1 VFLAGIHQLNDAGA
15 DANFFLGDLKD
26 SNESGSGSGLV
37 KQFSSAT
44 KWLNAIDSET
54 AGKLITVAADIALV
68 LSDAREGVI
77 RDVSFGSD
85 AVSVSIADKWIGQ
98 PLADIVT
105 ADSRSKVEALLR
117 DSAAKGMPR
126 WRTLNHLSTGGQSL
140 PVTYAAVQM
149 NGEGQVVA
157 FGRSLQPMATLQQQL
172 VSAQQSME
180 REYLKLRQ
188 AEARHRLLFQVAS
201 EAVLIVDAV
210 NRKVIEANPAAG
222 KLLGEGAARLVG
234 HLFPEGFD
242 EAGTQALQ
250 GLLGAV
256 RATGRTNEVA
266 VNSLDGT
273 REFVVSA
280 SLFREERASFF
291 LVRIAPLNA
300 ARASMATTQNSKVL
314 EIVASAPEGFVV
326 TNLEGRILFAN
337 RAFLD
342 LVQLATE
349 EQSRNEPL
357 ERWLGRPG
365 VDFNLLT
372 AQLREHGALRLFA
385 TQLRGEYGSSSD
397 VEICA
402 VSVADGEEPCF
413 GFTIRD
419 VGQRVIFDRQVS
431 RDKPRSVEQLT
442 ELVGR
447 VPLKDLVRES
457 TDMIEKLCIEA
468 ALEITGDNRAS
479 AAEILGLSRQS
490 LYAKLRRYGLGELA
504 SVESE
509 QSD

>member
-1 VFLAGIHQLNDAGA
+1 LDES
-15 DANFFLGDLKD
+15 KD
-26 SNESGSGSGLV
+26 INERAFGQGLV

-54 AGKLITVAADIALV
+54 ASKLITVAADVALV
-68 LSDAREGVI
+68 LSDARLGII
-77 RDVSFGSD
+77 RDVSFGSE
-85 AVSVSIADKWIGQ
+85 ALSASIADKWIGQ
-98 PLADIVT
+98 PWADTVNV
-105 ADSRSKVEALLR
+105 DSRAKVEALLR

-126 WRTLNHLSTGGQSL
+126 WRMINHVSSGGQIF
-140 PVTYAAVQM
+140 PVMYAAVQM
-149 NGEGQVVA
+149 NGDGQIVA
-157 FGRSLQPMATLQQQL
+157 FGRSMQPMANLQQQL
-172 VSAQQSME
+172 VAAQQSME

-201 EAVLIVDAV
+201 EAVLIIDAS
-210 NRKVIEANPAAG
+210 NRKVLEANPAAG
-222 KLLGEGAARLVG
+222 KLLGAGAMRLVG

-256 RATGRTNEVA
+256 RATGRTNEVT
-266 VNSLDGT
+266 VNSADGL

-280 SLFREERASFF
+280 SLFREERSSFF
-291 LVRIAPLNA
+291 LVRLAPLNSERTSVA
-300 ARASMATTQNSKVL
+300 PTQNSKVL

-326 TNLEGRILFAN
+326 TSLEGRILFAN

-342 LVQLATE
+342 MVQLATE
-349 EQSRNEPL
+349 EQARNEPL

-385 TQLRGEYGSSSD
+385 TQLRGEYGSASD

-402 VSVADGEEPCF
+402 VSVVDGEEPCF

-504 SVESE
+504 SAESE
-509 QSD
+509 QSE

>member
-1 VFLAGIHQLNDAGA
+1 MLNR
-15 DANFFLGDLKD
+15 
-26 SNESGSGSGLV
+26 GLV
-37 KQFSSAT
+37 KQFSGAK
-44 KWLNAIDSET
+44 KWLDRLDYEAAS
-54 AGKLITVAADIALV
+54 KLITAAADVALV
-68 LSDAREGVI
+68 ISEGPQAII
-77 RDVSFGSD
+77 RDVAFGSD
-85 AVSVSIADKWIGQ
+85 EMDESLADNWVGKPWAETVTPESVS
-98 PLADIVT
+98 
-105 ADSRSKVEALLR
+105 KVQALLR
-117 DSAAKGMPR
+117 DAGNKGMPR
-126 WRTLNHLSTGGQSL
+126 WRQVNHRIAGGTDL
-140 PVTYAAVQM
+140 PFQYAAVQV
-149 NGEGQVVA
+149 NDKGQIIA
-157 FGRSLQPMATLQQQL
+157 FGRSMRPMATLQQQL

-188 AEARHRLLFQVAS
+188 AEARHRLLFQVAA
-201 EAVLIVDAV
+201 EAVLIVDAST
-210 NRKVIEANPAAG
+210 RKVLEANPAACR
-222 KLLGEGAARLVG
+222 LLGEGSRRLVG

-242 EAGTQALQ
+242 EDSTQALQ
-250 GLLGAV
+250 TLLGSV
-256 RATGRTNEVA
+256 RAIGRADEVA
-266 VNSLDGT
+266 VRSADGA
-273 REFVVSA
+273 REFIASA
-280 SLFREERASFF
+280 SLFREERASYF
-291 LVRIAPLNA
+291 LIRLSPFIAGSAGA
-300 ARASMATTQNSKVL
+300 AVPKQNSKVL

-326 TNLEGRILFAN
+326 TDLDGRILFAN

-349 EQSRNEPL
+349 EQARNESL

-385 TQLRGEYGSSSD
+385 TQLRGEYGSNTD

-402 VSVADGEEPCF
+402 VSVLDGQEPCC

-419 VGQRVIFDRQVS
+419 VGQRVTFDRQIS
-431 RDKPRSVEQLT
+431 RDKPRSVAQLT

-490 LYAKLRRYGLGELA
+490 LYAKLRRYGLGELSPA
-504 SVESE
+504 ESDNFE
-509 QSD
+509 

>member
-1 VFLAGIHQLNDAGA
+1 M
-15 DANFFLGDLKD
+15 
-26 SNESGSGSGLV
+26 
-37 KQFSSAT
+37 
-44 KWLNAIDSET
+44 DSET
-54 AGKLITVAADIALV
+54 VGRLITVACDVALM
-68 LSDAREGVI
+68 LSDAQQGLV
-77 RDVSFGSD
+77 RDVSLGSD
-85 AVSVSIADKWIGQ
+85 ALSSGMTDRWMGKAWI
-98 PLADIVT
+98 DTVT
-105 ADSRSKVEALLR
+105 VESRPKVEALLR
-117 DSAAKGMPR
+117 DASKVGLPR
-126 WRTLNHLSTGGQSL
+126 WRMLNHLTEGGVNL
-140 PVTYAAVQM
+140 PVMYAAVKM
-149 NGEGQVVA
+149 NRDGRVVA
-157 FGRSLQPMATLQQQL
+157 IGRSMQSMANLQQQL

-188 AEARHRLLFQVAS
+188 TEARHRLLFHVAS
-201 EAVLIVDAV
+201 EAVLIVDAS
-210 NRKVIEANPAAG
+210 NRKVLEANPAAG
-222 KLLGEGAARLVG
+222 KMLGEGTRRLVG
-234 HLFPEGFD
+234 HLFPDGFD
-242 EAGTQALQ
+242 EPSTQAVQ
-250 GLLGAV
+250 SLLGAV
-256 RATGRTNEVA
+256 QATGRTNDVVVCSA
-266 VNSLDGT
+266 DGA
-273 REFVVSA
+273 REFRASA
-280 SLFREERASFF
+280 SLFREERSSFF
-291 LVRIAPLNA
+291 LIRLTPLTAENG
-300 ARASMATTQNSKVL
+300 SMTATQDSKVL

-326 TNLEGRILFAN
+326 TNLDGRILFAN

-349 EQSRNEPL
+349 EQARNELL

-385 TQLRGEYGSSSD
+385 TQLRGEFGSSSD

-402 VSVADGEEPCF
+402 VSVVNGEEPCF

-419 VGQRVIFDRQVS
+419 VGQRVIFDRQAS

-479 AAEILGLSRQS
+479 AADILGLSRQS

-504 SVESE
+504 STESD
-509 QSD
+509 QSE

>member
-1 VFLAGIHQLNDAGA
+1 M
-15 DANFFLGDLKD
+15 
-26 SNESGSGSGLV
+26 
-37 KQFSSAT
+37 KQFSSPT
-44 KWLNAIDSET
+44 KWLHDLDSES
-54 AGKLITVAADIALV
+54 ASKLITAAADIALV
-68 LSDAREGVI
+68 ISDAREGVI
-77 RDVSFGSD
+77 RDVSFGSE
-85 AVSVSIADKWIGQ
+85 ALSASIADKWIGQ
-98 PLADIVT
+98 PWADTVNL
-105 ADSRSKVEALLR
+105 DSRSKVEALLR
-117 DSAAKGMPR
+117 DSSANGLPR
-126 WRTLNHLSTGGQSL
+126 WRTINHISPGGANL
-140 PVTYAAVQM
+140 PVIYAAVQA
-149 NGEGQVVA
+149 NTGGQIIA
-157 FGRSLQPMATLQQQL
+157 FGRSMQPMANLQQQL

-201 EAVLIVDAV
+201 EAVLIVDAS
-210 NRKVIEANPAAG
+210 NRKVLEANPAAG
-222 KLLGEGAARLVG
+222 RLLGEGAARLVG

-242 EAGTQALQ
+242 EPSTQALQ

-266 VNSLDGT
+266 VSSADGT
-273 REFVVSA
+273 REFVASA
-280 SLFREERASFF
+280 SLFREERSSFF
-291 LVRIAPLNA
+291 LVRLTRLRDAQTSVTP
-300 ARASMATTQNSKVL
+300 TQNSKVL

-326 TNLEGRILFAN
+326 TNLDGRILFAN

-385 TQLRGEYGSSSD
+385 TQLRGEYGSTSD

-402 VSVADGEEPCF
+402 VSVVDGEEPCF

-504 SVESE
+504 SAESE
-509 QSD
+509 QSE

>member
-1 VFLAGIHQLNDAGA
+1 M
-15 DANFFLGDLKD
+15 
-26 SNESGSGSGLV
+26 
-37 KQFSSAT
+37 KQFSLAK
-44 KWLNAIDSET
+44 KWFDDLDSET
-54 AGKLITVAADIALV
+54 AGKLVTVASDVALV
-68 LSDAREGVI
+68 VSDAAQGVI

-85 AVSVSIADKWIGQ
+85 ELAVEVAADWVGKTWVDTVM
-98 PLADIVT
+98 P
-105 ADSRSKVEALLR
+105 DSRHKVELLLK
-117 DSAAKGMPR
+117 DSTGAGMPR
-126 WRTLNHLSTGGQSL
+126 WRMINHRGENGAEL
-140 PVTYAAVQM
+140 PVLYAAVKI
-149 NGEGQVVA
+149 NNAGHVVA
-157 FGRSLQPMATLQQQL
+157 FGRSMRPMATLQQQL

-188 AEARHRLLFQVAS
+188 AEARHRLLFQVSS
-201 EAVLIVDAV
+201 EAVLIVDATT
-210 NRKVIEANPAAG
+210 RKILEANPAAG
-222 KLLGEGAARLVG
+222 ALLGDGPKRLVG
-234 HLFPEGFD
+234 RVFPESFD
-242 EAGTQALQ
+242 EASNQSLQ

-256 RATGRTNEVA
+256 KATGRTDT
-266 VNSLDGT
+266 VNVRSLDGS
-273 REFVVSA
+273 REFSAAA
-280 SLFREERASFF
+280 SLFREERSSFF
-291 LVRIAPLNA
+291 LIRLA
-300 ARASMATTQNSKVL
+300 ALDGSVGTDAIPTQKSRVL

-326 TNLEGRILFAN
+326 TDLDGRILFAN

-342 LVQLATE
+342 LAQLATE
-349 EQSRNEPL
+349 EQSRNESL

-372 AQLREHGALRLFA
+372 AQLREHGSLRLFA
-385 TQLRGEYGSSSD
+385 TQLRGEFGSSVD

-402 VSVADGEEPCF
+402 VSVVDGEDPCL

-419 VGQRVIFDRQVS
+419 VGQRVTFDRQIS
-431 RDKPRSVEQLT
+431 RDKPRSVAQLT

-504 SVESE
+504 SADSE
-509 QSD
+509 QFE

>member
-1 VFLAGIHQLNDAGA
+1 M
-15 DANFFLGDLKD
+15 
-26 SNESGSGSGLV
+26 
-37 KQFSSAT
+37 KQFSGAK
-44 KWLNAIDSET
+44 KWFGELDSDM
-54 AGKLITVAADIALV
+54 AGRLITVATDVALV
-68 LSDAREGVI
+68 VSDAKQGVI
-77 RDVSFGSD
+77 RDFALGSD
-85 AVSVSIADKWIGQ
+85 EVGADMAEKWVGR
-98 PLADIVT
+98 PWAETVT
-105 ADSRSKVEALLR
+105 ADSRHKIEALLR
-117 DSAAKGMPR
+117 DSGAKGSPR
-126 WRTLNHLSTGGQSL
+126 WRMVNHRVDNGADV
-140 PVTYAAVQM
+140 PVLYAAFKLNDQ
-149 NGEGQVVA
+149 GQVVA
-157 FGRSLQPMATLQQQL
+157 LGRSMRLMSALQQQL

-188 AEARHRLLFQVAS
+188 AETRHRLLFQVAS

-210 NRKVIEANPAAG
+210 TRKVLEANPAAEVM
-222 KLLGEGAARLVG
+222 LGAGSKTLVG
-234 HLFPEGFD
+234 RFFPDGFD
-242 EAGTQALQ
+242 DDSTTAFQN
-250 GLLGAV
+250 LLATV
-256 RATGRTNEVA
+256 RATGRTNSMNVRFA
-266 VNSLDGT
+266 DG
-273 REFVVSA
+273 RRQLMASA

-291 LVRIAPLNA
+291 LVRLSAINA
-300 ARASMATTQNSKVL
+300 GMPNVAGPQQNSKVM

-326 TNLEGRILFAN
+326 TGLDGRILFAN

-349 EQSRNEPL
+349 EQSRNESL

-372 AQLREHGALRLFA
+372 AQLREHGSLRLFA
-385 TQLRGEYGSSSD
+385 TQLRGEYGSNTD

-402 VSVADGEEPCF
+402 VSVVDGEEPCF

-419 VGQRVIFDRQVS
+419 VGQRVTFDRQVS
-431 RDKPRSVEQLT
+431 RDKPRSVAQLT

-504 SVESE
+504 SAESE
-509 QSD
+509 HFE

>member
-1 VFLAGIHQLNDAGA
+1 M
-15 DANFFLGDLKD
+15 
-26 SNESGSGSGLV
+26 
-37 KQFSSAT
+37 KQFSLASQ
-44 KWLNAIDSET
+44 WLGGLDSEM
-54 AGKLITVAADIALV
+54 AGKLITVASDVALV
-68 LSDAREGVI
+68 LADASAGII
-77 RDVSFGSD
+77 RDVSFGSE
-85 AVSVSIADKWIGQ
+85 ALSPTLADKWIGR
-98 PLADIVT
+98 AWIDTVT
-105 ADSRSKVEALLR
+105 PESRAKVEALLR
-117 DSAAKGMPR
+117 DANSKGLPR
-126 WRTLNHLSTGGQSL
+126 WRTVNHLVASGPDL
-140 PVTYAAVQM
+140 PVMYAAVQM
-149 NGEGQVVA
+149 NVTGQVVA
-157 FGRSLQPMATLQQQL
+157 FGRSMQPMASLQQQL
-172 VSAQQSME
+172 VNAQQSME

-201 EAVLIVDAV
+201 EAVLIVDAA
-210 NRKVIEANPAAG
+210 NRKVLEANPAAG
-222 KLLGEGAARLVG
+222 KLLGDGSRRIVG
-234 HLFPEGFD
+234 RLFPEGFD
-242 EAGTQALQ
+242 ESSTQALQ
-250 GLLGAV
+250 SLLGAV
-256 RATGRTNEVA
+256 RATGRTTDVA
-266 VNSLDGT
+266 VSSADGI
-273 REFVVSA
+273 REFIASA

-291 LVRIAPLNA
+291 LIRLTP
-300 ARASMATTQNSKVL
+300 ASAGHAVATPTQHSKVL

-326 TNLEGRILFAN
+326 TSLDGRIIFAN

-342 LVQLATE
+342 LSQLATE
-349 EQSRNEPL
+349 EQARNEPI

-385 TQLRGEYGSSSD
+385 TQLRGEYGSISD

-402 VSVADGEEPCF
+402 VSVVDGEEPCF

-419 VGQRVIFDRQVS
+419 VGQRVIFDRQIS

-504 SVESE
+504 SAESE
-509 QSD
+509 QADE

>member
-1 VFLAGIHQLNDAGA
+1 
-15 DANFFLGDLKD
+15 
-26 SNESGSGSGLV
+26 
-37 KQFSSAT
+37 
-44 KWLNAIDSET
+44 
-54 AGKLITVAADIALV
+54 
-68 LSDAREGVI
+68 
-77 RDVSFGSD
+77 
-85 AVSVSIADKWIGQ
+85 
-98 PLADIVT
+98 
-105 ADSRSKVEALLR
+105 
-117 DSAAKGMPR
+117 
-126 WRTLNHLSTGGQSL
+126 
-140 PVTYAAVQM
+140 
-149 NGEGQVVA
+149 
-157 FGRSLQPMATLQQQL
+157 
-172 VSAQQSME
+172 ME
-180 REYLKLRQ
+180 REYMKLRQ

-201 EAVLIVDAV
+201 EAVLIVDTT
-210 NRKVIEANPAAG
+210 NRKILEANPAAA
-222 KLLGEGAARLVG
+222 KLLGEGGRRLVG
-234 HLFPEGFD
+234 RLFPEGFD
-242 EAGTQALQ
+242 ERSTQALQ
-250 GLLGAV
+250 SVLGAV
-256 RATGRTNEVA
+256 QATGRTTDVA
-266 VNSLDGT
+266 VSSVDGA
-273 REFVVSA
+273 REFVASA
-280 SLFREERASFF
+280 SLFREERSSFF
-291 LVRIAPLNA
+291 LVRLTILNA
-300 ARASMATTQNSKVL
+300 AHTSATPTQNSKVL

-326 TNLEGRILFAN
+326 TSLDGRILFAN

-372 AQLREHGALRLFA
+372 AQLREHGTLRLFA

-402 VSVADGEEPCF
+402 VSVVDGEEPCF

-419 VGQRVIFDRQVS
+419 VGQRMIFDRQVN
-431 RDKPRSVEQLT
+431 REKPRSVEQLT

-504 SVESE
+504 SAESE
-509 QSD
+509 QSE

>member
-1 VFLAGIHQLNDAGA
+1 
-15 DANFFLGDLKD
+15 
-26 SNESGSGSGLV
+26 V
-37 KQFSSAT
+37 KQFSGAK
-44 KWLNAIDSET
+44 KWLNHLDSET
-54 AGKLITVAADIALV
+54 AGKLITVASDVALV
-68 LSDAREGVI
+68 VSNAQQGI
-77 RDVSFGSD
+77 IWDVSLGSD
-85 AVSVSIADKWIGQ
+85 ALSSAMTEKWVGKAWI
-98 PLADIVT
+98 DTVT
-105 ADSRSKVEALLR
+105 VESRSKISALLR
-117 DSAAKGMPR
+117 DSSAKGLPR
-126 WRTLNHLSTGGQSL
+126 WRMVNHVTEAGPDS
-140 PVTYAAVQM
+140 PVMYAAVQM
-149 NGEGQVVA
+149 NVDGQVVA
-157 FGRSLQPMATLQQQL
+157 FGRSMQSMANLQQQL
-172 VSAQQSME
+172 VNAQQSME

-201 EAVLIVDAV
+201 EAVLIVDAST
-210 NRKVIEANPAAG
+210 RKVLEANPAAG
-222 KLLGEGAARLVG
+222 KLLGEGTRRLVG
-234 HLFPEGFD
+234 RLFPDGFD
-242 EAGTQALQ
+242 EASTQALQ

-256 RATGRTNEVA
+256 RATGRTNDVA
-266 VNSLDGT
+266 AMSADGT
-273 REFVVSA
+273 REFRASA
-280 SLFREERASFF
+280 SLFREERSSFF
-291 LVRIAPLNA
+291 LIRLTPLTA
-300 ARASMATTQNSKVL
+300 EHTSLTPTQDSKVL

-402 VSVADGEEPCF
+402 VSVVNGEEPCF

-419 VGQRVIFDRQVS
+419 VGQRVIFDRQIS

-504 SVESE
+504 AADSD

>member
-1 VFLAGIHQLNDAGA
+1 M
-15 DANFFLGDLKD
+15 
-26 SNESGSGSGLV
+26 
-37 KQFSSAT
+37 KQFSGAK
-44 KWLNAIDSET
+44 KWLTDIDSET
-54 AGKLITVAADIALV
+54 AARLITVASDVALV
-68 LSDAREGVI
+68 VSDTQRGVI
-77 RDVSFGSD
+77 RDVSFGSEEL
-85 AVSVSIADKWIGQ
+85 AVELTDKWIGK
-98 PLADIVT
+98 PWADTVT
-105 ADSRSKVEALLR
+105 ADSRPKIEALLR
-117 DSAAKGMPR
+117 ESSAKGMPR
-126 WRTLNHLSTGGQSL
+126 WRVVNHRSSSGPDL
-140 PVTYAAVQM
+140 PVMYAAVEM
-149 NGEGQVVA
+149 PSHGHVVA
-157 FGRSLQPMATLQQQL
+157 FGRSMQTMAALQQQL
-172 VSAQQSME
+172 ISTQQSME

-201 EAVLIVDAV
+201 EAVLIIDATT
-210 NRKVIEANPAAG
+210 RKVLEANPAAG
-222 KLLGEGAARLVG
+222 RLLGEGSKRLVG
-234 HLFPEGFD
+234 RLFPEGFD
-242 EAGTQALQ
+242 DASTQALQ

-256 RATGRTNEVA
+256 AATGRTNEVVVRSVDA
-266 VNSLDGT
+266 A
-273 REFVVSA
+273 REFLISV

-291 LVRIAPLNA
+291 LVRLSSTSANLAAAPPPA
-300 ARASMATTQNSKVL
+300 QQSRVL

-326 TNLEGRILFAN
+326 TGLDGRILFAN

-342 LVQLATE
+342 QVQLATE
-349 EQSRNEPL
+349 EQARNESL

-372 AQLREHGALRLFA
+372 AQLREHGSLRLFA

-402 VSVADGEEPCF
+402 VAVVDGAEPCF

-419 VGQRVIFDRQVS
+419 VGQRVTFDRQVS
-431 RDKPRSVEQLT
+431 RDKPRSVAQLT

-490 LYAKLRRYGLGELA
+490 LYAKLRRYGLGELDA
-504 SVESE
+504 TANE
-509 QSD
+509 QFDYR